1 MTMKEQMKN
10 NSEENNNP
18 PSGKSLQQPTFLQI
32 CWSVLAAL
40 FGVQSEEARA
50 RDFTQ
55 GNPWPYIAIGIVF
68 IILFVLIIGLA
79 VSFMLRIAS

>member
-1 MTMKEQMKN
+1 MANKE
-10 NSEENNNP
+10 NSNRTP
-18 PSGKSLQQPTFLQI
+18 PSPLQKPTFLQI

-40 FGVQSEEARA
+40 FGVQSEQARA

-68 IILFVLIIGLA
+68 IILFVLLIGLA
-79 VSFMLRIAS
+79 VSLMLRIAG